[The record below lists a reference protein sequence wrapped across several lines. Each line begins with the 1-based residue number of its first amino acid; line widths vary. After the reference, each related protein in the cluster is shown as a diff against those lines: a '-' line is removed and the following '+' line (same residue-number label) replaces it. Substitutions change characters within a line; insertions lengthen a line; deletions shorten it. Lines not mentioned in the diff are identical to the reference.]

1 MRDFFIKGFE
11 ILVGVIV
18 VLMGLGIV
26 AVAGMVAFGGP
37 TYGMLGAKGMQMQGG
52 PLAGLGVLIAGALYL
67 IFVGGIMYLGLG
79 IYQNTRRTAEAME
92 KLAANG
98 R

>member
-18 VLMGLGIV
+18 VLMGLGII
-26 AVAGMVAFGGP
+26 AVAAMVSFGGQ
-37 TYGMLGAKGMQMQGG
+37 TYGMTGMPMQGG

-79 IYQNTRRTAEAME
+79 IYQNTRRTADAME

>member
-18 VLMGLGIV
+18 VLMGLGII

-37 TYGMLGAKGMQMQGG
+37 TYGMNGMQMRGG

-79 IYQNTRRTAEAME
+79 IYQNTRRTAEAIE